1 MKGGVHVRAGMPERV
16 DRERDCMNL
25 WERVLKKLLLS
36 RPAFWEKC
44 GLQITFDHFYY
55 PIPSSR
61 DLTRELFDRVSEG
74 VGIDWNLQGQQQHLE
89 EIFGAYLH
97 ELPPTLPV
105 RMMASLDAAVYYAMI
120 RHHKPRKIIEIGAG
134 ESTRVA
140 ARACLKNQAEGPCRL
155 ICIEPYPG
163 DDLRQGFDGLS
174 HLIQA
179 KVQNVPLDEFEDC
192 DLLFIDSSHV
202 VKMGSDVVWEMLE
215 IIPRLRKGC
224 LVHFHDIFM
233 PREYPEALAKQRLF
247 WSEQYLLWA
256 FLLFNSTY
264 QILWGSQ
271 FMCLTK
277 PERLKEIFG
286 EHFPS
291 DYPVSSFW
299 VQRLS

>member
-1 MKGGVHVRAGMPERV
+1 MQISDLNEVNSERGRV
-16 DRERDCMNL
+16 NL
-25 WERVLKKLLLS
+25 LERVLKKLLLS

-61 DLTRELFDRVSEG
+61 DLTPELFDRVSEG
-74 VGIDWNLQGQQQHLE
+74 VGIDWNLEEQQRHLE
-89 EIFGAYLH
+89 EVFGACLH
-97 ELPPTLPV
+97 ELPSSFAV
-105 RMMASLDAAVYYAMI
+105 QMMASLDAAVYYAMI
-120 RHHKPRKIIEIGAG
+120 RHYKPRKIIEIGGG

-140 ARACLKNQAEGPCRL
+140 ALACLKNQPEDPCRL
-155 ICIEPYPG
+155 VCIEPYPG
-163 DDLRQGFDGLS
+163 QDLRQGFDGLS
-174 HLIQA
+174 RLIQE
-179 KVQNVPLDEFEDC
+179 KVQSVPLSEFEDC

-215 IIPRLRKGC
+215 IVPRLQKGC
-224 LVHFHDIFM
+224 LVHFHDIFL

-256 FLLFNSTY
+256 FLLFNNSY
-264 QILWGSQ
+264 KILWSSQ
-271 FMCLTK
+271 FMCLK
-277 PERLKEIFG
+277 KAERLKEVFK
-286 EHFPS
+286 EHFQS